1 MEQRRLHRARAKPLN
16 VLQGFADFRICLIE
30 DVQWWTPK
38 STFEGGPAGMVTHA
52 GRRHEGPRCGGMW
65 MRLLSSAGASYS
77 VGGWAQDVLETAG
90 VAWLVR
96 MLGQLSG

>member
-38 STFEGGPAGMVTHA
+38 STFEGGPAGMVAHA
-52 GRRHEGPRCGGMW
+52 GRRLGYSRALA
-65 MRLLSSAGASYS
+65 RLTVLADGLRASSRPPTLDGLR
-77 VGGWAQDVLETAG
+77 VCWAD
-90 VAWLVR
+90 
-96 MLGQLSG
+96 